1 MIAKQ
6 VILLFLLSSGSLMA
20 SEQFN
25 CSFVANFQTQDPA
38 STRLSCGD
46 KEGFVLKTAP
56 IGDFRVVAKDK
67 LGGQRILT
75 FKDLP
80 ARDMGYILSESYIR
94 IRDWLGDS
102 EFVSFDL
109 KLDPATELYADTKAQ
124 KSRGPIGVSASEVKE
139 EVPSPKNEGGISW
152 SHDEEKCLEHQHDSG
167 DVEKV
172 LEKIK
177 EW

>member
-1 MIAKQ
+1 MIGKQ
-6 VILLFLLSSGSLMA
+6 VILFSILLCSSAMA
-20 SEQFN
+20 TDSFN
-25 CSFVANFQTQDPA
+25 CSFIANFQTDDPA
-38 STRLSCGD
+38 STRLACGD
-46 KEGFVLKTAP
+46 KEGFVLKTTP
-56 IGDFRVVAKDK
+56 VSDFRVVAKDK

-75 FKDLP
+75 YKDLP
-80 ARDMGYILSESYIR
+80 GRDMGYILSESYLR

-109 KLDPATELYADTKAQ
+109 KLNPATELYADSKA
-124 KSRGPIGVSASEVKE
+124 KNSRGPIGLATAVVREEISASKSE
-139 EVPSPKNEGGISW
+139 EGLKW
-152 SHDEEKCLEHQHDSG
+152 SHDEERCLEHQHDSG